1 MFSFA
6 IAPTENVE
14 VEIFGSQDGVN
25 FGENNLSKFQI
36 LTYSLNTRFI
46 RSFSFNAINYI
57 RLKVKVPHVA
67 DIKLTGVKEKDISPN
82 LEIQNNLL
90 ANLPPTSTDDF
101 SKGYVVGSLWVD
113 NNEKITYV
121 CVDNTVD
128 NSVWAMVKMPDHE
141 INGSQ
146 VRFKNP
152 DGSWGSW
159 IVLGGTVLDIENSQI
174 KLKDTADNVLST
186 ININTDLINDTTN
199 NRFVT
204 DSDINRWND
213 TYTTSTIDS
222 SLNTKVNKSG
232 DVMTG
237 ELGLPSYKLGNSNV
251 FYVGGSEIVTMRN
264 WGAELSTIFSIR
276 ALPPKS
282 WKDGEGADFTNV
294 DREATL
300 ALIRTDD
307 AGNEEFID
315 IYNNGYNS
323 STNDDAVQYGI
334 RIQKR
339 GIGEYRDFVFDR
351 SDGNLKEPI
360 WKIKTD
366 KTMEFYEPL
375 SIQGG
380 ISDLSG
386 RSLSK
391 NDFTDT
397 LLNKLNGIEDN
408 ANNYTLETHDNAKH
422 TVDYAKQTDVINN
435 FSLSVP
441 EGAIAYFT
449 NSLIDNINGIKPEG
463 YDITAGIN
471 RIEAIN
477 YGNTGSYNKIQIDG
491 IDALTGSEIVEE
503 GSNANG
509 NYIKYENGV
518 IIEYTSLNLIGG
530 DAPGGIDKYQNV
542 WTFPSMFANNNYI
555 VSGTI
560 LGYLGTD
567 SKGLWSMLRCL
578 YDNSSFANIV
588 VHLSD
593 NILVSG
599 DTLTCYLLAI
609 GRWK

>member
-1 MFSFA
+1 MIKTPKFTIADFKKIDNVFEFETEPIDVSDVVSISIDFMFSFA

-57 RLKVKVPHVA
+57 KLKVKVPHVA

-90 ANLPPTSTDDF
+90 ADRNPSPTDDITE
-101 SKGYVVGSLWVD
+101 GYVKGSIWI
-113 NNEKITYV
+113 NNLTGQGFICY
-121 CVDNTVD
+121 DNT
-128 NSVWAMVKMPDHE
+128 NENAVWHTMDSPEHE
-141 INGSQ
+141 ISGNLI
-146 VRFKNP
+146 RFRNP
-152 DGSWGSW
+152 DGSWGDW
-159 IVLGGTVLDIENSQI
+159 
-174 KLKDTADNVLST
+174 
-186 ININTDLINDTTN
+186 INTSDVYWGEIQGTLSSQTDLQNALNGKSDTSHIHSNSTTTENGFMSSADKTKLNGIEDNANNYTLEIHDNAKHSTNYASETLVNNHIGSTDGHPIASTTN
-199 NRFVT
+199 DGF
-204 DSDINRWND
+204 I
-213 TYTTSTIDS
+213 S
-222 SLNTKVNKSG
+222 S
-232 DVMTG
+232 
-237 ELGLPSYKLGNSNV
+237 
-251 FYVGGSEIVTMRN
+251 I
-264 WGAELSTIFSIR
+264 
-276 ALPPKS
+276 
-282 WKDGEGADFTNV
+282 
-294 DREATL
+294 
-300 ALIRTDD
+300 
-307 AGNEEFID
+307 
-315 IYNNGYNS
+315 
-323 STNDDAVQYGI
+323 
-334 RIQKR
+334 
-339 GIGEYRDFVFDR
+339 
-351 SDGNLKEPI
+351 
-360 WKIKTD
+360 D
-366 KTMEFYEPL
+366 KT
-375 SIQGG
+375 
-380 ISDLSG
+380 
-386 RSLSK
+386 
-391 NDFTDT
+391 
-397 LLNKLNGIEDN
+397 KLNGIEDN
-408 ANNYTLETHDNAKH
+408 ANNYTLETHDNAKHSTNYASETLVNNHIGSTDGHPIASTTNDGFISSIDKTKLNGIEDNANNYTLEIHDNTKH

-578 YDNSSFANIV
+578 CDNSSFANIV